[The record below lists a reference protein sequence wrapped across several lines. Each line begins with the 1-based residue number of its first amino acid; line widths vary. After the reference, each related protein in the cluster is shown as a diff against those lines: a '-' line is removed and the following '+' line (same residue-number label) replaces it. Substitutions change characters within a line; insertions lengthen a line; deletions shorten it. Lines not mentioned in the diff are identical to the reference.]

1 MGYISDGENMME
13 TKILEILLPHLTHWG
28 YYIIILMTFLETSA
42 FLGLL
47 VPGESVV
54 VIAGLLASKGVLEL
68 GDVIWAA
75 SLGAIMGDTV
85 GYFIGHKFGAGFF
98 LKYGRYFFFKQEYLT
113 EARQFFDKHGGK
125 TVFFGRFIAWLRSF
139 APVVAGISK
148 MRYSKFLSF
157 NAAGGIAWA
166 AIFSVLGYFVG
177 NSWEIIKAYL
187 GHLGVL
193 GFIAG
198 TAFLYAY
205 FLFTKKRRLIQGS
218 IGWING
224 RASSHIPRTWEFVKG
239 RLSTGEWYGMNLTIG
254 LALFIIALLSFGE
267 IAEDVIDK
275 ETLFHLD
282 FRIQMLIER
291 IVSPGV
297 TRFMVEIT
305 NFGGTYI
312 VIITIAAIIGYL
324 MHRRDW
330 WSLFAL
336 FLAAGLGEI
345 LLALLKLTFHRPRP
359 AHYLTMAHGCS
370 FPSGHAFSAM
380 IVYGFLIYMAWK
392 FSRNKALTSA
402 ISGILMFL
410 IVLIGVSRI
419 YLNVHWLT
427 DVLGGY
433 AMGLAWLVLSVII
446 ADAMKQMTSTEA
458 KDGEAFSSGN
468 PCFD

>member
-1 MGYISDGENMME
+1 MDDVSDEENMME
-13 TKILEILLPHLTHWG
+13 TKILEILLPHLAHWG
-28 YYIIILMTFLETSA
+28 YYIILLMTFLETSA

-75 SLGAIMGDTV
+75 SLGAIMGDTL
-85 GYFIGHKFGAGFF
+85 GYFIGHRFGEGFF

-113 EARQFFDKHGGK
+113 EARGFFDKHGGK
-125 TVFFGRFIAWLRSF
+125 TVFFGRFMAWLRSF

-148 MRYSKFLSF
+148 MRYSKFLGF

-166 AIFSVLGYFVG
+166 AIFSVLGYFLG
-177 NSWEIIKAYL
+177 NSWEIIRGYL
-187 GHLGVL
+187 GRLGFL
-193 GFIAG
+193 AFIAG
-198 TAFLYAY
+198 MAFLYAY

-218 IGWING
+218 IGWIN
-224 RASSHIPRTWEFVKG
+224 RSLSSHIPRTWKFVKG
-239 RLSTGEWYGMNLTIG
+239 RLSAGEWYGLSLTIG
-254 LALFIIALLSFGE
+254 LALFIIALSSFGE
-267 IAEDVIDK
+267 IAEDVIGK

-282 FRIQMLIER
+282 FRIQTLIER

-297 TRFMVEIT
+297 TRFMVDIT
-305 NFGGTYI
+305 NFGGIYLVITTI
-312 VIITIAAIIGYL
+312 VVVLVYL
-324 MHRRDW
+324 LHKRDW
-330 WSLFAL
+330 WRLFSF

-345 LLALLKLTFHRPRP
+345 LLVLLKLSFHRPRP
-359 AHYLTMAHGCS
+359 APHLAVAHGYS

-402 ISGILMFL
+402 ICL
-410 IVLIGVSRI
+410 IVLIGISRI

-433 AMGLAWLVLSVII
+433 AAGLAWLVLSVFI
-446 ADAMKQMTSTEA
+446 AGAMKQVTSTEA
-458 KDGEAFSSGN
+458 TDGEAISSGN
-468 PCFD
+468 SCFD

>member
-1 MGYISDGENMME
+1 MEDVSGEENIME
-13 TKILEILLPHLTHWG
+13 TKILALILPHLAHWG

-54 VIAGLLASKGVLEL
+54 IIAGLLASKGVLEL

-85 GYFIGHKFGAGFF
+85 GYFIGHRFGEGFF
-98 LKYGRYFFFKQEYLT
+98 LKYGRYFFFKQEYLA
-113 EARQFFDKHGGK
+113 EATGFFDKHGGK
-125 TVFFGRFIAWLRSF
+125 TVFFGRFMAWLRSF

-148 MRYSKFLSF
+148 MRYLRFLCF

-177 NSWEIIKAYL
+177 NSWEIIRGYL
-187 GHLGVL
+187 GRLGFL
-193 GFIAG
+193 AFIAG
-198 TAFLYAY
+198 AAFLYAY
-205 FLFTKKRRLIQGS
+205 FLFTKKRRFIEAS

-224 RASSHIPRTWEFVKG
+224 RLSSHIPRTWEFVKG
-239 RLSTGEWYGMNLTIG
+239 RLSAGEWYGANLTIG
-254 LALFIIALLSFGE
+254 LALFIIALSSFGE

-275 ETLFHLD
+275 ETLFYLD
-282 FRIQMLIER
+282 FRIQTVMER

-305 NFGGTYI
+305 NFGGTYL
-312 VIITIAAIIGYL
+312 VIMTIAAIIGYL
-324 MHRRDW
+324 MHKRDW
-330 WSLFAL
+330 WGLFAL

-345 LLALLKLTFHRPRP
+345 LLVLLKLTFHRPRP
-359 AHYLTMAHGCS
+359 AHHLAVAHGYS
-370 FPSGHAFSAM
+370 FPSGHAFSAT
-380 IVYGFLIYMAWK
+380 IVYGFLIYMVWK
-392 FSRNKALTSA
+392 FSRNRALNSA
-402 ISGILMFL
+402 ISGTLIFL
-410 IVLIGVSRI
+410 IVLIGISRI

-433 AMGLAWLVLSVII
+433 AMGLAWLVLSIII
-446 ADAMKQMTSTEA
+446 AGAMKQVTSTEA

-468 PCFD
+468 SCFD